1 MIVEAISAHPHN
13 FWLILGGLLLAL
25 EMLGASGYLLW
36 SGIAALLVGLLTW
49 LVPLGW
55 EWQGAIFAV
64 LTVGSAW
71 LWWYRLRAGDRTRPA
86 SALNQRGQQL
96 IGLRTRLSEPL
107 INGFGRLRV
116 GDSTWRVQA
125 SEDLPAGT
133 WVEVYATEGITLR
146 VRRTVAQ

>member
-1 MIVEAISAHPHN
+1 MMLVAIEEHPHN

-55 EWQGAIFAV
+55 GWQEATFAV

-71 LWWYRLRAGDRTRPA
+71 LWWYHLRAGDRTCPA

-107 INGFGRLRV
+107 
-116 GDSTWRVQA
+116 VQA
-125 SEDLPAGT
+125 SENLPAGT

-146 VRRTVAQ
+146 VRRAVAEYRDTSGRIAP

>member
-1 MIVEAISAHPHN
+1 MMLVAIAEHPHN

-25 EMLGASGYLLW
+25 EMLGASGFLLW

-55 EWQGAIFAV
+55 EWQGATFAV

-71 LWWYRLRAGDRTRPA
+71 LWWYRLRAADSGRPA
-86 SALNQRGQQL
+86 STLNQRGQQL
-96 IGLRTRLSEPL
+96 IGLRTRLSEPVS
-107 INGFGRLRV
+107 NGFGRLRV

-125 SEDLPAGT
+125 DEDLPAGT

-146 VRRTVAQ
+146 VRRTVQE